1 MRSGELARHA
11 GLSTDTLRYYE
22 RKGVLPKP
30 VRTGSGYRNYDDG
43 ALARV
48 QLIQR
53 ALAVGFSIEE
63 LAEVLAIRSRGGIP
77 CQRVRELARQKV
89 ITLQEQITD
98 LQQLVRDMRT
108 LLRDWDKRIA
118 RGKGRCAN
126 LLESIPRGIAR
137 QGASPLLQ
145 AKLLCGKSKKGMS

>member
-30 VRTGSGYRNYDDG
+30 VRTGSGYRNYDAA

-53 ALAVGFSIEE
+53 ALSVGFSIEE
-63 LAEVLAIRSRGGIP
+63 LAEVLAIRSRGDIP

-89 ITLQEQITD
+89 ITLQERITD

-108 LLRDWDKRIA
+108 LLRDWDRRIA
-118 RGKGRCAN
+118 RSKGRCAH

-137 QGASPLLQ
+137 QGASPLLR
-145 AKLLCGKSKKGMS
+145 AKRSR